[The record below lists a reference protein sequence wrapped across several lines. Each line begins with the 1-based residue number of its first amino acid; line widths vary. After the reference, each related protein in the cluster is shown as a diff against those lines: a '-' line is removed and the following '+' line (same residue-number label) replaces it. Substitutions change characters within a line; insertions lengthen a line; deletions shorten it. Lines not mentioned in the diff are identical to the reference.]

1 MTARAG
7 AEALARGGGAVDAV
21 CAAAFAGAVA
31 ESPLTGPGAG
41 GFLLTRSPDGAV
53 ALLDFFVAVPG
64 LGPRG
69 RPLDP
74 GELSSF
80 TVPFGGADQVFHIG
94 PASVAVPGMIAGLGE
109 AHRRGGRLP
118 LADLVEPAVR
128 LASEGVVLGAET
140 AYLHEILGEMLT
152 ATPEAAAVYA
162 PGGRLLGEGER
173 IAFPELAE
181 TLAHL
186 GQAGAASTRD
196 GPLARA
202 IVAHLEAT
210 GGLVTAEDLARY
222 RVVERAPLEVEYRGV
237 LVLTNPPPSSGGALI
252 AAALRDLTAHPP
264 PGDEV
269 EHYRAVARAGASA
282 NALRDDDFARDLH
295 EEDSM
300 ERLWA
305 RLAEAAGP
313 PRAPAP
319 PGSRKPAGSTTHISA
334 VDGDGGMASLSS
346 SNGSGSGVIVPGTG
360 ILLNNMLGEEDLNP
374 GGFGRLPPGVR
385 MTSMMAPTLL
395 LRGGEPLL
403 ALGSAGSNRLRS
415 AILQTMVSV
424 IDGGLDCARA
434 VARPRVHP
442 EGDGVDV
449 EGGVPEAA
457 IAALAADGHTL
468 RRWGAANL
476 FFGGVGAAGRG
487 PRGLEAAGDFRRG
500 GAAAGVTAAGEVIDL

>member
-1 MTARAG
+1 
-7 AEALARGGGAVDAV
+7 
-21 CAAAFAGAVA
+21 VA

-74 GELSSF
+74 GELSAF

-128 LASEGVVLGAET
+128 LGREGVVLGAET
-140 AYLHEILGEMLT
+140 AFLHEILGGMLT

-173 IAFPELAE
+173 IALPELAE

-186 GQAGAASTRD
+186 GQAGAASMRD

-202 IVAHLEAT
+202 IVAHQEAT
-210 GGLVTAEDLARY
+210 GGLLTHDDLAEY
-222 RVVERAPLEVEYRGV
+222 RVVERPPLEVEYRDV
-237 LVLTNPPPSSGGALI
+237 TVLTNPPPSSGGALI
-252 AAALRDLTAHPP
+252 AAALRELARQPP
-264 PGDEV
+264 PGDDV
-269 EHYRAVARAGASA
+269 AHYRAVARAGAAA
-282 NALRDDDFARDLH
+282 NALRDDDFARDLQ

-305 RLAEAAGP
+305 RLAGAAGP
-313 PRAPAP
+313 PRPPAGP
-319 PGSRKPAGSTTHISA
+319 PESRKPAGSTTHISA
-334 VDGDGGMASLSS
+334 VDADGGMASLSS

-360 ILLNNMLGEEDLNP
+360 ILLNNILGEEDLNP
-374 GGFGRLPPGVR
+374 GGLGRLPAGVR

-395 LRGGEPLL
+395 LRGGEPVL

-457 IAALAADGHTL
+457 IAALAADGHNL